1 MNKKYNEITAYWRTA
16 YSENIERNITF
27 NIPEQFNKIASLFA
41 PGKSFYYI
49 INFHNLKLEFTS
61 PSIKEF
67 IDADYENLRITDILK
82 TALPE
87 EVKYVQLKER
97 VIEDFFLRFLG
108 RKNIMDYKIVYSYK
122 MRARD
127 GKELTM
133 LHQAMALSVDKNGFF
148 HHVLSIHSEISHLN
162 ALRNNNISFINLKG
176 GQSYY
181 NIDISEGRFAP
192 DQEDEKSQLKTL
204 LSDREKEIVAE
215 IALGLSNIQISDK
228 LNISP
233 HTVKTHR
240 KNILEKSGCD
250 NAAQLVANCLVGG
263 VINIGM

>member
-1 MNKKYNEITAYWRTA
+1 MNKKYNEIAAYWRAA
-16 YSENIERNITF
+16 YSENIERNIAF

-49 INFHNLKLEFTS
+49 INFHNLELEFTS

-87 EVKYVQLKER
+87 EINYVQLKEK
-97 VIEDFFLRFLG
+97 VLEDFFVRYLE

-122 MRARD
+122 MRGRD

-162 ALRNNNISFINLKG
+162 VLRNNNISFMNLKG
-176 GQSYY
+176 GKSFY
-181 NIDISEGRFAP
+181 NVDISKGKFAP
-192 DQEDEKSQLKTL
+192 DQEDEKNQLKTL
-204 LSDREKEIVAE
+204 LSDREKEIVSE
-215 IALGLSNIQISDK
+215 IALGLSNIQIGDK